1 MALLSKGEFLNL
13 EDMGNYYRVKADSTD
28 LNYAKYFEDGDQ
40 SLSQIDDYTT
50 KNPIRLNVDE
60 MVSILFKL
68 EFIKNVLKN

>member
-1 MALLSKGEFLNL
+1 
-13 EDMGNYYRVKADSTD
+13 MGNYYRVKADSTD